1 MEAGLMG
8 AGSLEVLREEA
19 ALVTGAGRVP
29 GAGLCPGIPFPLWPH
44 HQGIIGTSVFIGSGD

>member
-1 MEAGLMG
+1 MG